1 MVGDSGLLVPQQ
13 TEQPHE
19 EYVTKSNERMGEQN
33 HSESASSVADSTF
46 KDKSTLE
53 TDSVKNNTECS
64 GSSDVRH
71 LLKDFGEDNLW
82 NVCDEL
88 VDNLIS
94 EEFAQ
99 PDSSIR
105 STSTLTSSSHF
116 N

>member
-1 MVGDSGLLVPQQ
+1 MLRPTSIHIRIYTYNVRTYVPGFN
-13 TEQPHE
+13 
-19 EYVTKSNERMGEQN
+19 YVCCAGI
-33 HSESASSVADSTF
+33 F
-46 KDKSTLE
+46 KLCS
-53 TDSVKNNTECS
+53 NTECS